1 MMALNPLER
10 APFGRH
16 LASGGI
22 AILYTQ
28 CVCGRRTLWRKTEK
42 KKGGR
47 SVISFL

>member
-28 CVCGRRTLWRKTEK
+28 CVCVDDGPYGERLKKRRAEEA
-42 KKGGR
+42 
-47 SVISFL
+47 